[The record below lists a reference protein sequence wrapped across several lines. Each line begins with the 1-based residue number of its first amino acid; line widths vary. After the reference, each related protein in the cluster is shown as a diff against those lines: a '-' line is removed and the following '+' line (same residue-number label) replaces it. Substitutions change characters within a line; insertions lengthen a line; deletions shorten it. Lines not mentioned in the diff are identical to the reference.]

1 MRSNNLWGAAL
12 AVPLLLTLSGCAS
25 APPPAAAPKAEAA
38 PAFRPAVNIN
48 DVMVSVVDHNSHMLW
63 NIALP
68 KREPKNDADW
78 HALEHASVTLA
89 AAGSMISIGGSGPD
103 DAKWAADPEW
113 RRLAQ
118 NMTDA
123 ALKAKLAVDSKN
135 VPGVLAAGD
144 DLVVTCEACH
154 QKFKPAIPA
163 HVAGK
168 DQQPEHFGH
177 K

>member
-1 MRSNNLWGAAL
+1 MRSILLVPISMIL
-12 AVPLLLTLSGCAS
+12 AGCA
-25 APPPAAAPKAEAA
+25 ATPPPDAPEAET
-38 PAFRPAVNIN
+38 PAFRPAVNVN
-48 DVMVSVVDHNSHMLW
+48 DVMVSVVDHNSHILW
-63 NIALP
+63 NLSEP
-68 KREPKNDADW
+68 KKAPKNDADW

-89 AAGSMISIGGSGPD
+89 AAGSMIVMGGSGPD

-135 VPGVLAAGD
+135 PAGVLSAGD
-144 DLVVTCEACH
+144 DLVATCETCH
-154 QKFKPAIPA
+154 AKFKPAKPA
-163 HVAGK
+163 QVATK

-177 K
+177 

>member
-1 MRSNNLWGAAL
+1 MRMNNVWGVAL
-12 AVPLLLTLSGCAS
+12 AVPVLMSMSGCAT
-25 APPPAAAPKAEAA
+25 APAPAPVVEAT

-48 DVMVSVVDHNSHMLW
+48 DVMVSVVDHNSHILW
-63 NIALP
+63 NIADP
-68 KREPKNDADW
+68 KKAPKNDADW

-103 DAKWAADPEW
+103 DAKWVKDPEW
-113 RRLAQ
+113 LKLAQ

-135 VPGVLAAGD
+135 APGVLSAGD

-154 QKFKPAIPA
+154 AKFKPSIPA
-163 HVAGK
+163 HVATK

-177 K
+177 